1 MINTDLESKFVTY
14 KPNKYNGSYI
24 FKAEECYHYDIQY
37 FKLISL
43 KSGNIKESLIHEQT
57 LKTPCESDTKILK
70 LIKLP
75 TIDINGK
82 VLLNDSYKL

>member
-1 MINTDLESKFVTY
+1 MIKLINTDLESKAIVY

-37 FKLISL
+37 YKLVTL
-43 KSGNIKESLIHEQT
+43 KSGNVKESLIHEQT
-57 LKTPCESDTKILK
+57 LKTPCESDLKILK

-75 TIDINGK
+75 TIDVNGK
-82 VLLNDSYKL
+82 FIK